1 MNPFSFHCIHL
12 VAVIC
17 IPENEVEVNPT
28 FDCCSNWLYRDV
40 YDVRRLYMYNV
51 VHLRSVAANWKT
63 LLYIAVL
70 MHIRIYVNAL
80 RNAFLKKSPIKRLF
94 KECPP
99 PEGLLHFTIRGL
111 IEMH

>member
-1 MNPFSFHCIHL
+1 MNYLGNGSHERGNYIMFPQKYFFRVKCVNSFSFDHTIYL
-12 VAVIC
+12 FI
-17 IPENEVEVNPT
+17 
-28 FDCCSNWLYRDV
+28 RDQLLPIE
-40 YDVRRLYMYNV
+40 RRC
-51 VHLRSVAANWKT
+51 
-63 LLYIAVL
+63 YIAVL
-70 MHIRIYVNAL
+70 MHIRINVNAV